1 MKELPNN
8 IRAARKAKGLTMK
21 RLGEL
26 IGVSESAISQ
36 YETGARQPDN
46 TKLLMLSEELGVT
59 VGYLLGIEKAPAEDG
74 ERLGIEEDTKKA
86 PGVSPDAMK
95 IAEVYDSLDDWG
107 KEAVSGIVSIE
118 EKRMKAVKPE
128 IIELRPRVKSI
139 PQLGTSF
146 AAGAGE
152 MDTGNAWTSY
162 TVPED
167 SPAEFAIK
175 INGDSMEPYL
185 HDGSVALCTRENPRD
200 GDVAALL
207 IDGDFIVKQVCVDY
221 NGMLH
226 LFSLN
231 RERKNLDR
239 HIPRD
244 DIERQIMC
252 FGTVI
257 MDKRVPL
264 PRD

>member
-1 MKELPNN
+1 MSDLY
-8 IRAARKAKGLTMK
+8 K
-21 RLGEL
+21 R
-26 IGVSESAISQ
+26 I
-36 YETGARQPDN
+36 
-46 TKLLMLSEELGVT
+46 EELCERDSVTITEMCRRAEVPRGNLTDLKKGRQQSLSAKNLNKIAGYFGVT
-59 VGYLLGIEKAPAEDG
+59 VEYLMTGKQS
-74 ERLGIEEDTKKA
+74 EEDTKKA

-185 HDGSVALCTRENPRD
+185 HDGSVALCTRDNPRD

-207 IDGDFIVKQVCVDY
+207 IDGDFLVKQVCVDY

-257 MDKRVPL
+257 MKKRVPL